1 MVKLEEAVIA
11 RLDRQSHHFEILV
24 EPYMAWDYKHG
35 KEVNLDNLFAM
46 EEIYSDSAKGKLA
59 SEEVLKE
66 VFQTTDF
73 LTIAKK
79 IIVDGE
85 VQLTTSQRN
94 EMLERRK
101 NEIID
106 FIVKNAHDP
115 KDMTPIPP
123 QRIINALDSA
133 KYKFTLNRKK
143 EDEINEVLLI
153 LKKAMPISLEK
164 ITVVI
169 EVSATYSGKITS
181 LIHRYDLIEEKWLP
195 SGGLTAKVSIPVG
208 LKSKLITDLNNV
220 THGSVIVDVLKQ

>member
-1 MVKLEEAVIA
+1 MVKLENAVIA
-11 RLDRQSHHFEILV
+11 RVDKQSHHFEILV
-24 EPYMAWDYKHG
+24 DPYLAWDYKHG
-35 KEVNLDNLFAM
+35 KQINFDFLFAM
-46 EEIYSDSAKGKLA
+46 EEVYSDSAKGKLA

-66 VFQTTDF
+66 VFQTNDF
-73 LTIAKK
+73 LTIAKR
-79 IIVDGE
+79 IIQDGE

-94 EMLERRK
+94 EMLDRRK

-115 KDMTPIPP
+115 KDLVPIPP

-164 ITVVI
+164 ITVFV
-169 EVSATYSGKITS
+169 EVSATYSGKVTS
-181 LIHRYDLIEEKWLP
+181 VLHRYDLIEEKWL
-195 SGGLTAKVSIPVG
+195 STGGLTAKISIPIG
-208 LKSKLITDLNNV
+208 LKSKLITDLNNI
-220 THGSVIVDVLKQ
+220 THGSVIIDVLKQ